1 MNLVPRQDRVLLVGL
16 AATLLVV
23 FARPIRYVLDLA
35 YQVEQSSGLALIPGL
50 IILTAV
56 FLFHQQAK
64 RQETKAHV
72 AAAEADA
79 HEASTRAGEMERLV
93 TFGEA
98 LGRSL
103 DFDAIRDVVAQNLPT
118 LADNAGAW
126 VMTRFDNQWELLTAV
141 ARESRREVEQR
152 RMEIAERALAKNVA
166 ARTVEPVM
174 TDDHLVVPMSAGGQI
189 VGVVGIPMTGTPLT
203 EGRRRVVSAGAAL
216 LGISLR
222 NADLFRSARENSV
235 RDDLTGCYTRSHAI
249 EVMDSELRRA
259 RRSHATMSLIMF
271 DLDHFKEINDRHGH
285 LAGDAV
291 LSAVGARMRDV
302 LRGSDLKCRF
312 GGEEFLVL
320 LPETPLEGA
329 KRVADTIRRELAEM
343 QVAWKDRIITITAS
357 FGVTTAL
364 PAEIDTQ
371 AIIARADAAL
381 YEAKEQ
387 GRNCVRLGV
396 ETAVA

>member
-23 FARPIRYVLDLA
+23 FARPIRYLLDLA

-56 FLFHQQAK
+56 FLFHQQSK
-64 RQETKAHV
+64 RQETNAHV

-79 HEASTRAGEMERLV
+79 HEAATRAVEMERLV

-103 DFDAIRDVVAQNLPT
+103 DFDAIRDVVSQNLPT
-118 LADNAGAW
+118 LTDNAAVW
-126 VMTRFDNQWELLTAV
+126 VMTLFDNQWELLTAV
-141 ARESRREVEQR
+141 ARESRREVEER
-152 RMEIAERALAKNVA
+152 RMEIAQRALAKNSA
-166 ARTVEPVM
+166 TRTVEPVF

-189 VGVVGIPMTGTPLT
+189 VGVVGIPMPGSPPT
-203 EGRRRVVSAGAAL
+203 EGRRRVVSAAAAL

-235 RDDLTGCYTRSHAI
+235 RDDLTGCHTRAHAI
-249 EVMDSELRRA
+249 EVMDAELRRA
-259 RRSHATMSLIMF
+259 RRSHSPVSVIMF
-271 DLDHFKEINDRHGH
+271 DLDHFKDINDRYGH

-291 LSAVGARMRDV
+291 LAAVGGRMRDV

-320 LPETPLEGA
+320 LPETPIEGA

-343 QVAWKDRIITITAS
+343 QVTWKDRILNVTAS
-357 FGVTTAL
+357 FGVTAAL
-364 PAEIDTQ
+364 PAEIDAQ

-381 YEAKEQ
+381 YHAKEQ
-387 GRNCVRLGV
+387 GRNCVRLGA

>member
-79 HEASTRAGEMERLV
+79 HEAATRAVEMERLV

-103 DFDAIRDVVAQNLPT
+103 DFDAIRDVVSQNLPT
-118 LADNAGAW
+118 LSDNAGVW
-126 VMTRFDNQWELLTAV
+126 VMTLFDNQWELLTAV
-141 ARESRREVEQR
+141 ARESRREVEER
-152 RMEIAERALAKNVA
+152 RMEIAQRALAKNA
-166 ARTVEPVM
+166 ATRTVEPVV

-189 VGVVGIPMTGTPLT
+189 VGVVGIPIAGTSPT
-203 EGRRRVVSAGAAL
+203 EGRRRVVSAAAAL

-235 RDDLTGCYTRSHAI
+235 RDDLTGCHTRAHAI
-249 EVMDSELRRA
+249 EVMDAELRRA
-259 RRSHATMSLIMF
+259 RRSHSPVSVIMF
-271 DLDHFKEINDRHGH
+271 DLDHFKDINDRYGH

-291 LSAVGARMRDV
+291 LAAVGARMRDV

-320 LPETPLEGA
+320 LPETPIEGA

-343 QVAWKDRIITITAS
+343 QVTWKDRILNVTAS
-357 FGVTTAL
+357 FGVTAAL

-381 YEAKEQ
+381 YHAKEQ
-387 GRNCVRLGV
+387 GRNCVRLGA

>member
-79 HEASTRAGEMERLV
+79 HEAATRAVEMERLV

-103 DFDAIRDVVAQNLPT
+103 DFDAIRDVVSQNLPT
-118 LADNAGAW
+118 LSDNASVW
-126 VMTRFDNQWELLTAV
+126 VMTLFDNQWELLTAV
-141 ARESRREVEQR
+141 ARESRREVEER
-152 RMEIAERALAKNVA
+152 RMEIAQRALAKNAA
-166 ARTVEPVM
+166 ARTVEPVF
-174 TDDHLVVPMSAGGQI
+174 TDDHLVVPMSAGGQV
-189 VGVVGIPMTGTPLT
+189 VGVVGIPMTGTPPT
-203 EGRRRVVSAGAAL
+203 EGRRRVVSAAAAL

-235 RDDLTGCYTRSHAI
+235 RDDLTGCYTRAHAI
-249 EVMDSELRRA
+249 EVMDAELRRA
-259 RRSHATMSLIMF
+259 RRSHSPVSVIMF
-271 DLDHFKEINDRHGH
+271 DLDHFKDINDRYGH

-291 LSAVGARMRDV
+291 LAAVGARMRDV

-320 LPETPLEGA
+320 LPETPIEGA

-343 QVAWKDRIITITAS
+343 QVAWKDRILNVTAS
-357 FGVTTAL
+357 FGVTAAL

-381 YEAKEQ
+381 YHAKEQ

-396 ETAVA
+396 ESAVA

>member
-79 HEASTRAGEMERLV
+79 HEAATRAVEMERLV

-103 DFDAIRDVVAQNLPT
+103 DFDAIRDVVSQNLPT
-118 LADNAGAW
+118 LSDNAGVW
-126 VMTRFDNQWELLTAV
+126 VMTLFDNQWELLTAV
-141 ARESRREVEQR
+141 ARESRREVEER
-152 RMEIAERALAKNVA
+152 RMEIAQRALAKNSA
-166 ARTVEPVM
+166 TRTVEPVF

-189 VGVVGIPMTGTPLT
+189 VGVVGIPMAGTSPT
-203 EGRRRVVSAGAAL
+203 EGRRRVVSAAAAL

-235 RDDLTGCYTRSHAI
+235 RDDLTGCHTRAHAI
-249 EVMDSELRRA
+249 EVMDAELRRA
-259 RRSHATMSLIMF
+259 RRSHSPVSVIMF
-271 DLDHFKEINDRHGH
+271 DLDHFKDINDRYGH

-291 LSAVGARMRDV
+291 LAGVGARMRDV

-320 LPETPLEGA
+320 LPETPIEGA

-343 QVAWKDRIITITAS
+343 QVTWKDRILNVTAS
-357 FGVTTAL
+357 FGVTAAL

-381 YEAKEQ
+381 YHAKEQ
-387 GRNCVRLGV
+387 GRNCVRLGA